1 MDSWRST
8 CQETF
13 LCNSLDGV
21 RTAVVV
27 QTPTVPDLNTPK
39 EYLET
44 GKITPVID
52 RTYPRARSP
61 RRCGTSE
68 PSTPGERSSLPRG
81 SCIRRN
87 ASPRS
92 PRHLRIGN
100 AAPCM
105 QT

>member
-27 QTPTVPDLNTPK
+27 QPPTVPDLNTPK

-68 PSTPGERSSLPRG
+68 PSTPGERSSSPWD
-81 SCIRRN
+81 SCSLGVGYGAN
-87 ASPRS
+87 VTPHRS
-92 PRHLRIGN
+92 PGSFRRW
-100 AAPCM
+100 
-105 QT
+105 

>member
-27 QTPTVPDLNTPK
+27 QTPNAPDLITPK

-68 PSTPGERSSLPRG
+68 PPTTRERSSSPWN
-81 SCIRRN
+81 SCSLRVGYAEN
-87 ASPRS
+87 VPPHRS
-92 PRHLRIGN
+92 PASFRRW
-100 AAPCM
+100 
-105 QT
+105 